1 MRPTCPQNVSEDRYN
16 HERASRF
23 VLFEEPGKNVSKN
36 EYFHPGHERS
46 TEKPKKSADIFN
58 RPDP

>member
-1 MRPTCPQNVSEDRYN
+1 VRPACPQNVNEDRYN

-46 TEKPKKSADIFN
+46 TEKPK
-58 RPDP
+58 